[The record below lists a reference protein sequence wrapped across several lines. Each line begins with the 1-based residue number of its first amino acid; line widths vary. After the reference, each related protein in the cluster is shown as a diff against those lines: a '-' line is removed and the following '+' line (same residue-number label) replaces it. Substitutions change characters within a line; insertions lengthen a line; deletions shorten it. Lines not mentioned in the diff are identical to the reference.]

1 MGWPGGI
8 SEASHAPTAPSSAN
22 KDAQLA
28 FAALFH
34 RASAAILCIYRID
47 CIGLICSCRESQGIH
62 QTIRTV
68 PAPSCFLLVR
78 ARPVPG
84 LCPSSSCM
92 LHAAR
97 PIA

>member
-8 SEASHAPTAPSSAN
+8 SEAYHTPMAPSSAN

-28 FAALFH
+28 FAAFFD

-68 PAPSCFLLVR
+68 PAPSCCFLLVR
-78 ARPVPG
+78 ARPLPACST
-84 LCPSSSCM
+84 LPA
-92 LHAAR
+92 L
-97 PIA
+97 